1 MVDNSA
7 EGRDQG
13 GDVHSDAALYAVDA
27 LDTEEARGFEAH
39 LATCSRCQEEVAS
52 FRATAAGLAEAVAV
66 EPPAELKAQ
75 VLGAVARESHR
86 GTDNGRVPT
95 GQTAAEPDS
104 GSQARVYPLET
115 ARTGRS
121 RWLLAAAAVILV
133 PGLALGGWS
142 LGHQAGEDSQQVTAD
157 QQQQQQQQQQ
167 QRQDD
172 LLTAPDVAVKH
183 VSKDGASATVVASR
197 QRTAAMF
204 VGSNFTDPGEGK
216 QYQLWLMKDG
226 APVPDKTFDGGESS
240 VWLSGD
246 VRDAEAVAVTVE
258 PEGGS
263 EAPTS
268 DVMMAAEI

>member
-27 LDTEEARGFEAH
+27 LEVEEARAFEAH
-39 LATCSRCQEEVAS
+39 LTICSRCQEEVDS
-52 FRATAAGLAEAVAV
+52 FRVTAEGLAEAVAV
-66 EPPAELKAQ
+66 EPPAELKTQ
-75 VLGAVARESHR
+75 VLGAVHRESRR
-86 GTDNGRVPT
+86 GTDSGRAPT
-95 GQTAAEPDS
+95 GQTAAEPEP
-104 GSQARVYPLET
+104 GSQARVFPLGT
-115 ARTGRS
+115 ARPRRS

-142 LGHQAGEDSQQVTAD
+142 LGHQAGQDSQQVTAD
-157 QQQQQQQQQQ
+157 QQHQQQQQ
-167 QRQDD
+167 QRQDE

-183 VSKDGASATVVASR
+183 VSKDGASATVVTSR
-197 QRTAAMF
+197 ERTAAMF
-204 VGSNFTDPGEGK
+204 VGSNFTDPGHGK

-226 APVPDKTFDGGESS
+226 APVPDTTFNGGDSS
-240 VWLSGD
+240 VWLTGD

-263 EAPTS
+263 QTPTS